1 MSSEMNGAESLVRTL
16 IAGDVTVC
24 FTNPGTSEMHFV
36 AALDKVPGMRCVL
49 GLFEGVV
56 TGAAD
61 GYYRMLDKPASTLLH
76 LGPGLANGLANLH
89 NAKKASSGIVN
100 IVGEHATYHIA
111 HDAPLTSDIEGVA
124 RPMSHWVKTSPTSAG
139 IAADGALAIEAAR
152 QTPGQIATLILPAD
166 TAWGPANG
174 IAETA
179 PRTAPPKV
187 SSDSVKAAAEMLR
200 KSAKATLLM
209 GGAALRERPLE
220 LAGRIAAKTGCG
232 ILTEG
237 ANTRLER
244 GAGRV
249 QVNRIPYVVDQAL
262 KVLQAAGN
270 LVLVGARE
278 PVAFFAYPNKP
289 SLLMP
294 KDARSTKLA
303 GIEDDMEAALEAL
316 AIELDAINTPPAG
329 VAAPRRPALPTGP
342 IGPGP
347 IASILGTKIPENAIV
362 VDESVTTGREF
373 FPETAG
379 APPHSW
385 INNRGGSIGY
395 GLPVA
400 IGAAVACPDRKV
412 IALEGDGSAMYTIQ
426 SLWTMAREGLD
437 ITVLVFAN
445 HSYNILRGELTNV
458 GVRNP
463 GPRAVNMLTIGNPAI
478 DWVHMARSMGVEA
491 SRAKDSAELAKSLDA
506 GLASQGPY
514 LIEVAL

>member
-1 MSSEMNGAESLVRTL
+1 MAEEMNGAESLVRTL
-16 IAGDVTVC
+16 IAGGVDVC

-124 RPMSHWVKTSPTSAG
+124 RPMSHWVKTSPSSRG
-139 IAADGALAIEAAR
+139 IAKDGALAIEAAR
-152 QTPGQIATLILPAD
+152 KTPGEIATLILPAD
-166 TAWGPANG
+166 TAWGPADG

-179 PRTAPPKV
+179 APVAPPKV
-187 SSDSVKAAAEMLR
+187 SAEAVKAAADMLR
-200 KSAKATLLM
+200 SGQTATLLM
-209 GGAALRERPLE
+209 GGAALRQRPLE

-249 QVNRIPYVVDQAL
+249 QVERIPYVVERAL
-262 KVLQAAGN
+262 GVMKAAGN

-278 PVAFFAYPNKP
+278 PVAFFAYPDKP

-294 KDARSTKLA
+294 QDARSTKLA
-303 GIEDDMEAALEAL
+303 GTDEDMEAALEAL
-316 AIELDAINTPPAG
+316 AMELGAMTTAPARI
-329 VAAPRRPALPTGP
+329 AQPRRPAVPTGGISP
-342 IGPGP
+342 DT
-347 IASILGTKIPENAIV
+347 IASILGAKLPEGAIV

-379 APPHSW
+379 APPHDW

-400 IGAAVACPDRKV
+400 IGAAIACPDRKV
-412 IALEGDGSAMYTIQ
+412 IAMIGDGSAMYTPQ
-426 SLWTMAREGLD
+426 ALWTMAREGLD
-437 ITVLVFAN
+437 VTVMIFAN
-445 HSYNILRGELTNV
+445 GSYNILRGELTNV

-463 GPRAVNMLTIGNPAI
+463 GPRAVDMLSLGRPDL
-478 DWVHMARSMGVEA
+478 DWVALAKGMGVPA
-491 SRAKDSAELAKSLDA
+491 RRVDTCDALAKALDA
-506 GLASQGPY
+506 GLASGGPN
-514 LIEVAL
+514 LIQVML